1 MLSTCAPAYH
11 EATTPAKHY
20 PHRMH
25 TRGGLAAALGPL
37 RANAPVQHARC
48 IGSWVSLCCLHCAAE
63 PASPCALL
71 TSRCPRAE

>member
-1 MLSTCAPAYH
+1 MLSTCAAAYH
-11 EATTPAKHY
+11 GPARWTKDY

-71 TSRCPRAE
+71 TSRWPRAE